1 MTFTPR
7 LVHVTTTDIS
17 IDWLLSPQLQAFIE
31 EGYDVTTVSAPG
43 PHVAAIREAG
53 IRHVPIRSFTRS
65 MDPLSDLRAAREL
78 ASVLADVQP
87 HILHTHNPKPGLIG
101 RLMGHRR
108 GVPIVVNTVHG
119 LYAQPTD
126 RLRRK
131 GAVYAAEA
139 LALRFSDMELVQNEE
154 DVTKLRQLGA
164 PRNKLVHL
172 GNGVDLDRFSRTATN
187 RARGM
192 RLRRNLGIGP
202 DTIVV
207 GTVARL
213 VWEKGY
219 RELFDA
225 IEDLQRAGYRDIK
238 VLVVGP
244 MEPGKAGAVDVA
256 SIDRMR
262 DLGVEFLGQ
271 RTDVETIYS
280 ALDLFVLPSHR
291 EGVPRAAME
300 ASAMGVPVIATDI
313 RGCRQVVDDGTTGLL
328 VPVGRSRPL
337 ARAIVQLASAPG
349 TRSAMS
355 QAAVRRAHKHFDQ
368 NRVIDLTLDV
378 YKRQLQAAGFVSGQP
393 ESVINLRYE
402 DSISLVEDAASK
414 LEAAIE
420 AA

>member
-43 PHVAAIREAG
+43 PHVAAIEDAG

-78 ASVLADVQP
+78 AGVLGEVQP

-126 RLRRK
+126 RFRK
-131 GAVYAAEA
+131 KSAVYAAEA
-139 LALRFSDMELVQNEE
+139 LAMRFSDMELVQNEE

-164 PRNKLVHL
+164 PRSKLVHL
-172 GNGVDLDRFSRTATN
+172 GNGIDLERFARTPTN

-192 RLRRNLGIGP
+192 RLRRSLDIGP
-202 DTIVV
+202 DTIVI

-225 IEDLQRAGYRDIK
+225 VEDLRRAGYDDIK

-244 MEPGKAGAVDVA
+244 MEPGKSGAVDVA
-256 SIDRMR
+256 SIERMR

-271 RTDVETIYS
+271 RTDVESIYA

-291 EGVPRAAME
+291 EGVPRSAME

-313 RGCRQVVDDGTTGLL
+313 RGCRQVVDDGVTGLL

-337 ARAIVQLASAPG
+337 ARAIVQLATAPG

-378 YKRQLQAAGFVSGQP
+378 YKRQLQTAGFVTGQP
-393 ESVINLRYE
+393 EPVINLRYE
-402 DSISLVEDAASK
+402 DSISLVEEAASK